1 MGTRGF
7 LGKLEFLYLR
17 EFAEMVGL
25 DLERQCLDQGQCLD
39 QSSAWA
45 RARQLGIK
53 GMGEEEFILDGGF

>member
-1 MGTRGF
+1 
-7 LGKLEFLYLR
+7 
-17 EFAEMVGL
+17 MVGL